1 MAVETLGRT
10 PTSRRGRPA
19 RLSREQ
25 IVEAALVLADE
36 EGLAAVSM
44 RRLARELDVSPM
56 ALYGYFE
63 AKRDLVRAMV
73 DVVSRGLEP
82 PESDDDAEWPD
93 LLIGMGRRIRAAI
106 LLHPG
111 LAQLFVT
118 TPALGGRAMQVVE
131 AMIGRL
137 RGQGLPPDTAVRA
150 VYAVTTY
157 AIGFVAQEVPRK
169 ERDTLETRRAAL
181 ESLPEE
187 RFPNIVEL
195 AEVAAGYASEEQ
207 FEAALIALVDGFR
220 RASLDDAR

>member
-1 MAVETLGRT
+1 MSVETLNRAAA
-10 PTSRRGRPA
+10 SRRGRPA
-19 RLSREQ
+19 RLSSDQ
-25 IVEAALVLADE
+25 IVEAALVLADA
-36 EGLAAVSM
+36 EGLPAVSM

-63 AKRDLVRAMV
+63 AKRDLVRGML
-73 DVVSRGLEP
+73 DVVSQGLEP
-82 PESDDDAEWPD
+82 PASDDDAEWPD
-93 LLIGMGRRIRAAI
+93 LLTGVGRRMRETI

-157 AIGFVAQEVPRK
+157 AIGFVAQEVPRMQ
-169 ERDTLETRRAAL
+169 RDTLETRQAAL

-195 AEVAAGYASEEQ
+195 AEVAAGYASDEQ
-207 FEAALIALVDGFR
+207 FEAGLIALVDGFR
-220 RASLDDAR
+220 SAVE